1 MPTSLH
7 HVALAI
13 VALSVSLASADEPPA
28 SESAPLTA
36 ETFTIRKAAEPEEI
50 TGIALAQAADSTL
63 LIQRSNGSVV
73 LVMPGELVQRVPS
86 QTPFQLMDADGLAAD
101 LLQQA
106 GLSFQITTTEHYVI
120 CSNSSP
126 EYAKFCGRLL
136 ELVHAQF
143 EKFFSDHPAWQ
154 ERVAMLPV
162 IVFADSSQFQEFA
175 QRQHPDV
182 DFRDVPGYYS
192 VRDNQIMLMDLSR
205 DRRINSQSAIRR
217 LLLQLP
223 RQMATVVHE
232 AVHQLAFNRG
242 LQTRMADNPLW
253 LSEGLALYFET
264 GSSRSTLLWSRP
276 GVVSPVHQ
284 PAFVQLAASGSLP
297 IPIRELVSSDAL
309 FMDSSRN
316 PETYAESWALTTF
329 LINKHRDGFD
339 RLMQQI
345 AKRKPLVGLTAAQRL
360 AEFETA
366 IGKTT
371 DEIQAEM
378 IPYIRRLRVAR

>member
-13 VALSVSLASADEPPA
+13 VALSVSLASADEPPV

-50 TGIALAQAADSTL
+50 TGIALAQATDSTL

-86 QTPFQLMDADGLAAD
+86 QTPFQLLDADGLAAD

-154 ERVAMLPV
+154 EPVAMLPV

-242 LQTRMADNPLW
+242 LQARMADNPLW

-329 LINKHRDGFD
+329 LINKQRDGFD